1 MTRRS
6 DASRITDD
14 PEAPR
19 GVSPRLAG
27 PRFLDRGLSAMSG
40 GSMAASL
47 RRPRRPLDGAGDLFW
62 EVAHSGTQNEER
74 TPAGRAFHL

>member
-1 MTRRS
+1 
-6 DASRITDD
+6 
-14 PEAPR
+14 
-19 GVSPRLAG
+19 
-27 PRFLDRGLSAMSG
+27 MSG